1 MIKEKIKLKSIAHI
15 KISITFA
22 PVIETI
28 TVTKTKMLVP

>member
-22 PVIETI
+22 AVIENEI
-28 TVTKTKMLVP
+28 RLTKKVP